1 MQQILVKI
9 MEAVNPEWGEDVSNR
24 QKVPWL
30 EGKSSDDPL
39 RERPAPQIIRTHLP
53 PDMLPHGVKDKQIK
67 ATIFKI
73 QLLI

>member
-9 MEAVNPEWGEDVSNR
+9 IEAVNPEWGEDVSNR

-30 EGKSSDDPL
+30 EERSLDNPL
-39 RERPAPQIIRTHLP
+39 RERPAPQIFGTHLP

-67 ATIFKI
+67 ATIFNI
-73 QLLI
+73 RLLI